1 MTLTYPDIFG
11 LTQSRPRSRP
21 EIKAMKLH
29 LICSDSYF
37 RCENGEE
44 IIDLIDVSHH
54 PHGIMKDG
62 SWLVDYTQRA
72 EYKSPV
78 KISGDSSIVRYV
90 SQPITEEIA
99 RSIDFRSYA
108 VLLPFLGYDAIWDP
122 SVKYPCELMYEL
134 GLDSYERMWMTDA
147 HLCVRS
153 SKVEHAED
161 YSNPESTFHSLT
173 VELEHTDHLEE
184 FVRFI
189 RTLFTEDCSH
199 LTIVCHE
206 SVNSFAASRYAHKV
220 LKRFR
225 HCVMTDI
232 VLKGSFRMSK
242 QLAGRLYGLT

>member
-1 MTLTYPDIFG
+1 
-11 LTQSRPRSRP
+11 
-21 EIKAMKLH
+21 MKLH

-37 RCENGEE
+37 CCENGEE

-54 PHGIMKDG
+54 PHCIMKDG
-62 SWLVDYTQRA
+62 SWLVDCTQNV

-78 KISGDSSIVRYV
+78 EISGDSSIVRYV

-134 GLDSYERMWMTDA
+134 GLDSYERMWMTDS
-147 HLCVRS
+147 HLHVRS
-153 SKVEHAED
+153 SNMEHAKD
-161 YSNPESTFHSLT
+161 YSDPEFTFHSLT
-173 VELEHTDHLEE
+173 VELEHPDHLKE
-184 FVRFI
+184 FVRLI
-189 RTLFTEDCSH
+189 QTLFVEDCSY

-206 SVNSFAASRYAHKV
+206 CVNAFDASKYAHKV
-220 LKRFR
+220 LKHFR

-232 VLKGSFRMSK
+232 VLKGSFRMNK